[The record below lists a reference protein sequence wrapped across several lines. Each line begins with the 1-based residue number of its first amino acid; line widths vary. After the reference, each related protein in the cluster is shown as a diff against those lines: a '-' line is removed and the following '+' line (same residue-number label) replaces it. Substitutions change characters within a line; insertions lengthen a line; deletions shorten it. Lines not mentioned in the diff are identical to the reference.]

1 VGVVFLQN
9 QNFYVCAHA
18 RAGQR
23 GCKMSVILRP
33 YQIDLV
39 DKIRAAFF
47 LHRRVLAVAPTGAGK
62 TLIFSYI
69 TASTMQR
76 GKRIVIIAHRV
87 EICQQISAA
96 LDRQGVRHGRIQTG
110 YTLTADA
117 VQVAMVQ
124 TLAKRLDRVPEPDL
138 LVIDEAH
145 HATAGTY
152 KKISDY
158 WKKTRILG
166 VTATP
171 ERLDGRGLGA
181 SFEEMVIGPTLKSL
195 IDQGFLAKYTYLA
208 PPQQVDLSKI
218 KTRLGDYALDQLAG
232 VMNQKTITGDA
243 VEHYRKYLD
252 GKPAIAFC
260 VNVAH
265 AVDVAKDFSASGYRA
280 ASVDGKTD
288 ANVRRKLIESLGTGE
303 LQVLTSCD
311 IVSEG
316 TDIPN
321 VSGAILLRP
330 TKSLGMYLQQVGRV
344 LRLKPDGRDAVI
356 LDHVGNIHAH
366 GAPDAQREWS
376 LDGKIKREKP
386 TLRTCDACYQVFD
399 KDTPRCET
407 PLDGCLFEPE
417 QPSESNSP
425 AAKIEHVD
433 GQLEEITN
441 TPVWSGGID
450 IAKAPFRD
458 VLKTAKT
465 REQLTAVARAR
476 GYKRGWVNRIL
487 QEREQWRAGS

>member
-1 VGVVFLQN
+1 
-9 QNFYVCAHA
+9 
-18 RAGQR
+18 
-23 GCKMSVILRP
+23 MSVILRP
-33 YQIDLV
+33 YQVDLI
-39 DKIRAAFF
+39 DKIRTAFF

-69 TASTMQR
+69 THGAMQR
-76 GKRIVIIAHRV
+76 GKRIFIIAHRV

-96 LDRQGVRHGRIQTG
+96 LDRQGVKHGRIQTG
-110 YTLTADA
+110 YTMTHDM

-152 KKISDY
+152 KNISDQ
-158 WKKTRILG
+158 WKTTRILG

-171 ERLDGRGLGA
+171 ERLDGRGLSTA
-181 SFEEMVIGPTLKSL
+181 FDEMVIGPTLKLL
-195 IDQGFLAKYTYLA
+195 IEHGFLAKYTYLA

-252 GKPAIAFC
+252 GAPAISFC

-265 AVDVAKDFSASGYRA
+265 AVDVAQDFSAAGYRA
-280 ASVDGKTD
+280 ASIDGKTD
-288 ANVRRKLIESLGTGE
+288 AGVRRRLIESLGTGE

-321 VSGAILLRP
+321 VAGAILLRP
-330 TKSLGMYLQQVGRV
+330 TKSLGMYLQQVGRA

-366 GAPDAQREWS
+366 GAPDAEREWS

-386 TLRTCDACYQVFD
+386 SLKTCKACYRVFD
-399 KDTPRCET
+399 VDTPRCEI
-407 PLDGCLFEPE
+407 PLDGCVFEKTL
-417 QPSESNSP
+417 SESTASP
-425 AAKIEHVD
+425 ISQVD
-433 GQLEEITN
+433 GNLEEVTN
-441 TPVWSGGID
+441 TPVWAGGID
-450 IAKAPFRD
+450 IAKAPFRE
-458 VLKTAKT
+458 VVKTART
-465 REQLTAVARAR
+465 REQLTAVAMAR
-476 GYKRGWVNRIL
+476 GYKQGWVHRIMK
-487 QEREQWRAGS
+487 EREQWRAG